1 MPKMSIIFQP
11 SWLIVALFVGSP
23 PPQTSAHPYHSELAD
38 EVVANATALE
48 QLLRQL
54 QTQQSQGE
62 NTTRQTEMLITSA
75 EEAIAEVR

>member
-1 MPKMSIIFQP
+1 MVHDCCFCWIS
-11 SWLIVALFVGSP
+11 SP
-23 PPQTSAHPYHSELAD
+23 PPLKPSAHLYHSELAD

-62 NTTRQTEMLITSA
+62 NTARQTEMLITSA